1 MIEINIYIYVKGIL
15 NMDGLYFD
23 DHETIGVYE
32 EDDRS
37 DEED

>member
-1 MIEINIYIYVKGIL
+1 MIEINIYVKGIL

-32 EDDRS
+32 EYDRS
-37 DEED
+37 DDED